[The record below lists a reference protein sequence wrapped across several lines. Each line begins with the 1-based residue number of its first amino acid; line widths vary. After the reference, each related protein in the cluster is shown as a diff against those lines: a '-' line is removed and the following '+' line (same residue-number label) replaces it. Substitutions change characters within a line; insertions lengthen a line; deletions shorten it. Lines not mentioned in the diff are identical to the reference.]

1 MIVVLDAN
9 MLVYFFDEKSNP
21 PLSKSTGQP
30 VARCKERLDHLI
42 ATLAQDKAKIIVP
55 TPALAEVLVYAQQGA
70 PERLNIIKTSKH
82 FRVVPF
88 DERAAVEFAATQA
101 NGRGSAARA
110 KAKFDDQIIAIAAVE
125 QAEVIYSDD
134 ADIAKRAGSRFRV
147 IGIEA
152 LPLPPEDAQ
161 QDMFKDIRAAP
172 EPGDDEET

>member
-1 MIVVLDAN
+1 MIVVFDAN
-9 MLVYFFDEKSNP
+9 MLVYLFDEKANP
-21 PLSKSTGQP
+21 PLSKTTGQP
-30 VARCKERLDHLI
+30 VDRCKERLDHLI
-42 ATLAQDKAKIIVP
+42 ATLAKDKAKIIVP

-88 DERAAVEFAATQA
+88 DERAAVEFAAAQA
-101 NGRGSAARA
+101 NGRGSASRA

-125 QAEVIYSDD
+125 QATVIYSDD
-134 ADIAKRAGSRFRV
+134 EDIAKRAGSRFQV

-161 QDMFKDIRAAP
+161 HDLFKDANAAP
-172 EPGDDEET
+172 EPDDED